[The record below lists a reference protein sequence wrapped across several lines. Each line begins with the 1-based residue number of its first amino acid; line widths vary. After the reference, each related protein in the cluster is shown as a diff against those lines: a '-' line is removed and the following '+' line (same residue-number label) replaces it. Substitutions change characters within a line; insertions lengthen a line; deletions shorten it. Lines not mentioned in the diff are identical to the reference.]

1 MNRRKVNATKYD
13 KLIHVSIEWRKP
25 MRPIPASGFI
35 SAIVVAGIT
44 LVTAQTMKTTTAGDR
59 TSVDLTI
66 YNQNLSLIREERSLT
81 LPRGTSKAI
90 LPDIPT
96 TIDGTSLH
104 FLSLTEPSAV
114 KVLEQ
119 NYQYDLVHPS
129 KLLERYLGKTIE
141 FVRTDPET
149 KKEFTVNGKLL
160 STGYSG
166 QTMIGGMVAEI
177 NGKIEISPAGRLVLP
192 SLPDGLILKPQ
203 LEWLVAN
210 TKEGTHKTEISYL
223 AGGLSWSANYVALLS
238 SDDAKLDL
246 TGWVTI
252 TNSSGTSFSN
262 AGLKL
267 VAGDVNVVQEG
278 FGGAL
283 RAAKTM
289 MADEAAPPQF
299 KQSELFEYKLYALQR
314 RTDVGNDE
322 TKQIEL
328 TSGKNVPAKKVF
340 IYDGLADQ
348 WRYWYNNYS
357 YRSQGS
363 FGQQSNPKVGVYVT
377 FKNDDKSG
385 LGLPLPKGKVR
396 VYKRDQDGKEQFVGE
411 DQIDHTP
418 KDEELRLYLG
428 NAFDI
433 VGERAQKDFKSSA
446 NGHIVEETIEVKVR
460 NHKEQQVEVMVYEH
474 PWRWSQ
480 WEILNAGSTW
490 EKVDQTTLKF
500 PVKIKKDEEK
510 VVRYTIRYSW

>member
-1 MNRRKVNATKYD
+1 
-13 KLIHVSIEWRKP
+13 
-25 MRPIPASGFI
+25 
-35 SAIVVAGIT
+35 
-44 LVTAQTMKTTTAGDR
+44 
-59 TSVDLTI
+59 
-66 YNQNLSLIREERSLT
+66 
-81 LPRGTSKAI
+81 
-90 LPDIPT
+90 
-96 TIDGTSLH
+96 
-104 FLSLTEPSAV
+104 
-114 KVLEQ
+114 
-119 NYQYDLVHPS
+119 
-129 KLLERYLGKTIE
+129 
-141 FVRTDPET
+141 
-149 KKEFTVNGKLL
+149 
-160 STGYSG
+160 
-166 QTMIGGMVAEI
+166 
-177 NGKIEISPAGRLVLP
+177 LP

-203 LEWLVAN
+203 LEWLVSN
-210 TKEGTHKTEISYL
+210 TKEGMHKTEISYL

-289 MADEAAPPQF
+289 VADEAAPPQF

-314 RTDVGNDE
+314 RTEVGNDE

-328 TSGKNVPAKKVF
+328 TSGKNVPARKVF

-348 WRYWYNNYS
+348 WRYWYNNFS
-357 YRSQGS
+357 YRGQGS

-433 VGERAQKDFKSSA
+433 VGERAQKDFKSFA
-446 NGHIVEETIEVKVR
+446 NGHVVEETIEVKVR
-460 NHKEQQVEVMVYEH
+460 NHKQEQVEVMVYEH

-490 EKVDQTTLKF
+490 EKVDQTTLRF
-500 PVKIKKDEEK
+500 PVKVKKDEEK
-510 VVRYTIRYSW
+510 LVKYTIRYSW